1 MADLRPRH
9 VAHAL
14 GVPGTTLATWFRRG
28 ICPAFS
34 KTPAGEHRRMS
45 WLDLVHAATTRE
57 VAAYGA
63 PIEDA
68 ARISFKALCELNEEE
83 TFSADSRVFFWK
95 TPQGWEGGAKVPD
108 DVGSYGSVWIGAI
121 ARRIHERLPE
131 EHATRLATI
140 AARYSHAC

>member
-1 MADLRPRH
+1 
-9 VAHAL
+9 
-14 GVPGTTLATWFRRG
+14 
-28 ICPAFS
+28 
-34 KTPAGEHRRMS
+34 MS
-45 WLDLVHAATTRE
+45 WLDLVHAATTKEIARHG
-57 VAAYGA
+57 V
-63 PIEDA
+63 PIENA
-68 ARISFKALCELNEEE
+68 AIIAFMAIEDLSDED